1 MRVRYVVTT
10 ADEGQRLHRL
20 ARRWLRDV
28 PLSAVFRLLRQ
39 GRITVNGRRAPHN
52 AVVRAGDVI
61 EAELDATPSPSRPP
75 VASPRVPRG
84 RPDPPEAGSMAPLR
98 QAGPPRRPDA
108 PTIARPGRLG
118 PGPAGDRTPAIV
130 YEDPDILVVH
140 KPAGLLTHGAD
151 HARRQEPTLVDWVR
165 EELARRGALPQG
177 SLFQPSPAHRLD
189 RNTSGLVAFGKT
201 RRGAARLAAWLRSRQ
216 AVKEYVAVVS
226 GRPPEGLVHHRLR
239 RDRQRRLT
247 LALEPSPRPGA
258 AGTAPPQAAA
268 PRAAAP
274 RAGSADGGPGPG
286 AWDAHRAGHGGRSA
300 AGQWAG
306 APAGSG
312 GAQGGR
318 GARPDGDAGHD
329 AGAQAAPLHDAG
341 AQEAAL
347 RDAETREASLRV
359 RVLDSRHGF
368 SLCRIQ
374 LLTGRSHQI
383 RAQLA
388 ATGHPLAGD
397 AKYGGPRV
405 EGLHRP
411 ALHGY
416 RLVLPNGVDVVA
428 PLPADLTRLCR
439 RLGLSLRGIRT
450 EG

>member
-20 ARRWLRDV
+20 VRRWLRDV

-61 EAELDATPSPSRPP
+61 EAELDAIPSPSRPP

-84 RPDPPEAGSMAPLR
+84 RPDPPEAGSMAPSR

-108 PTIARPGRLG
+108 PSIARPGRLG

-201 RRGAARLAAWLRSRQ
+201 RGGAARLAAWLRSRQ

-239 RDRQRRLT
+239 RDRLRRLT
-247 LALEPSPRPGA
+247 LALEPPPRPGA

-274 RAGSADGGPGPG
+274 
-286 AWDAHRAGHGGRSA
+286 RAGHGGRSA

-318 GARPDGDAGHD
+318 GARPDGDAG
-329 AGAQAAPLHDAG
+329 HDAG

-397 AKYGGPRV
+397 VKYGGPRV

-411 ALHGY
+411 ALHSY